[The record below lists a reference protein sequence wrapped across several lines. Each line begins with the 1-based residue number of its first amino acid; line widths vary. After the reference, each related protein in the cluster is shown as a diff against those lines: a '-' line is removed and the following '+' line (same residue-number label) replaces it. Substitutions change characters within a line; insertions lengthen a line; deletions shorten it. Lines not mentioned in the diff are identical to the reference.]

1 MVEVKKEGVL
11 LRKTELDF
19 ENEGV
24 LNPAVISVDGVIHI
38 FYRAVS
44 KGNHSSVGYCRLN
57 GPLTVAERS
66 GSALLSPEFG
76 YESHGVEDPRIVKID
91 DLYYL
96 TYTAYDGVNALGALA
111 LSKDL
116 QHFEKKGVI
125 VAQITY
131 DEFSHLAGSKGLI
144 NEKYLRYNDHRHIAE
159 NPDKKVFLWD
169 KNVIFFPRRI
179 YGKLYFLHRVRPDIQ
194 IASVN
199 NLEDLTAEFWRDYFL
214 RLDEGIVLSP
224 KYKHEVSY
232 IGGGC
237 PPIETEYGWLL
248 IYHGVHDTVKGYVYS
263 ACAALLDL
271 DDPQKEIARLPYALF
286 KPEYEWELKGEVNNV
301 CFPTG
306 SVLMEDTLYI
316 YYGAADERI
325 ACASVSMA
333 ALLEALLGT
342 IKNEEKGNV
351 NGSTK

>member
-1 MVEVKKEGVL
+1 MIEVKKEGVL
-11 LRKTELDF
+11 LEKTELGF

-24 LNPAVISVDGVIHI
+24 LNPAVISDGGSIHI

-57 GPLTVAERS
+57 GPLTVEERS
-66 GSALLSPEFG
+66 ESPVLFPQFG

-111 LSKDL
+111 VSKDL
-116 QHFEKKGVI
+116 KHFEKQGLI
-125 VAQITY
+125 VPQITY
-131 DEFSHLAGSKGLI
+131 DEFSHLAGAKGVI
-144 NEKYLRYNDHRHIAE
+144 NEKYLRYNDHRQITE

-179 YGKLYFLHRVRPDIQ
+179 NGKLYFLHRVRPDIQ
-194 IASVN
+194 IVAVN
-199 NLEDLTAEFWRDYFL
+199 NLQELTTDFWQKYFL
-214 RLDEGIVLSP
+214 HLDEGIVLSP
-224 KYKHEVSY
+224 KHKQEVSY

-237 PPIETEYGWLL
+237 PPIETEHGWLL

-271 DDPQKEIARLPYALF
+271 QDPQKEIARLPYALF

-306 SVLMEDTLYI
+306 SVLIEDTLYI

-325 ACASVSMA
+325 ACASVSLS
-333 ALLEALLGT
+333 ALLKELLLNT
-342 IKNEEKGNV
+342 RKDDK
-351 NGSTK
+351 